1 MNITKRIVSLWLIGL
16 LLFLMTGMFA
26 GCSKKTEEY
35 ITNSAQLNDSKYTIT
50 LDAGSSAAL
59 DAKKAFPNA
68 TFSYSPTA
76 PDAYLA
82 VSQGTADA
90 FVYGKLY
97 MQYAIASESF
107 DNLTILDDVLSTADI
122 AAGINPKRTD
132 LVEGVNA
139 FIQQIQSDGT
149 FDDMYNRWVIKADD
163 TMPEVP
169 KAENPD
175 KTIRFGTSGLVVP
188 MNYYGD
194 NNELTGFDIE
204 FMRRLALFLN
214 ADFTIDVMGFDPLVT
229 SLQTDR
235 LDIVVADLNVTE
247 ERKESIAFSDP
258 YIISETGVVVRKA
271 SVNADAITEIEQLNG
286 KTIGCL
292 AGSAYIDKVKNTFT
306 DCTVVEY
313 NSYSELIAAVKSE
326 RVDAYI
332 TDEPMAYF
340 HLRET
345 DGITVLD
352 EMITTDRYGFILNLN
367 NTELCNDINA
377 VIKELKEQGVLD
389 ELKEK
394 WITSQ
399 NDPVFDTSQ
408 PWNKP
413 NGTLKVCLSL
423 DAIPFTYLQDEKIV
437 GYDVELMY
445 KIAEKLGYGIEITSY
460 DFTAIIGGISSGR
473 EDIAI
478 GCITYTPERAENVLF
493 TESTYDS
500 GTVAV
505 VLDNTTSSEG
515 FLNRLRDS
523 FERTFIRENRWK
535 LVQNGLFVTLKLSVF
550 TLIFGTLAG
559 FGFSFL
565 LRSKNKVVRSVSGAV
580 STVIDGL
587 PLLIILMVFYYI
599 VFAKTTMSAVTIGVV
614 GLSLDFANAVAGILN
629 TGVEGV
635 DKGQIEA
642 AASMGYPKRKIFTKI
657 ILPQAINHMFSQ
669 YTGSVIGMIKG
680 TSIIGY
686 ITVVDLTKAGDI
698 IRSLTYEAFFP
709 LISIAAIYFILVQ
722 IIVTVLKMLAKRIN
736 PKHRKRQVKGVK
748 IHD

>member
-1 MNITKRIVSLWLIGL
+1 MHLAKRKISLCLIGL
-16 LLFLMTGMFA
+16 LLFLMAGMFV
-26 GCSKKTEEY
+26 GCGKKGEEY
-35 ITNSAQLNDSKYTIT
+35 ITNTAQLNNSKYTIT
-50 LDAGSSAAL
+50 LDAGSAAAL

-68 TFSYSPTA
+68 TVSYSPTA

-90 FVYGKLY
+90 FVFGKLY

-107 DNLTILDDVLSTADI
+107 DNLTILDDVLNTADI

-139 FIQQIQSDGT
+139 FIKQIKSDGT
-149 FDDMYNRWVIKADD
+149 LDDMYNRWVIHADD

-175 KTIRFGTSGLVVP
+175 KTIRFGTSGMVVP

-229 SLQTDR
+229 SLQADR
-235 LDIVVADLNVTE
+235 LDIVVADLNITE
-247 ERKESIAFSDP
+247 ERKASIAFSDP
-258 YIISETGVVVRKA
+258 YLISETAVVVRKA
-271 SVNADAITEIEQLNG
+271 PVNADSITELEQLNG

-292 AGSAYIDKVKNTFT
+292 AGSAYIGKVKNAFT
-306 DCTVVEY
+306 DCKIVEY
-313 NSYSELIAAVKSE
+313 NSYSELITAVKNK
-326 RVDAYI
+326 RIDAYI

-340 HLRET
+340 QLRET

-352 EMITTDRYGFILNLN
+352 ELITSDKNGFILNLN

-394 WITSQ
+394 WVTSP
-399 NDPVFDTSQ
+399 NDPVLDTSQ

-423 DAIPFTYLQDEKIV
+423 DSVPFAYLQNEEIV

-445 KIAEKLGYGIEITSY
+445 KIGEKLGYGIEITSY
-460 DFTAIIGGISSGR
+460 EFSAILGGIASGK

-478 GCITYTPERAENVLF
+478 GCITYTPERAESVLF

-505 VLDNTTSSEG
+505 VLDDTTSSEG
-515 FLNRLRDS
+515 FLNQLRDS

-535 LVQNGLFVTLKLSVF
+535 LVLNGLFVTLELSVL

-565 LRSKNKVVRSVSGAV
+565 LRSKNKVVHSVSGTI
-580 STVIDGL
+580 STIFDGL

-599 VFAKTTMSAVTIGVV
+599 VFAKTTISAITIGVV

-642 AASMGYPKRKIFTKI
+642 AESMGYPKWKTFTKI
-657 ILPQAINHMFSQ
+657 ILPQAVNQMFSQ

-709 LISIAAIYFILVQ
+709 LIAIAAIYFILVQ
-722 IIVTVLKMLAKRIN
+722 IIITILKMVAKTIN